1 MPYPVT
7 TPASMVTFF
16 QDAGLKPA
24 ADAHINELFLA
35 CQYVAKMAERI
46 RPHGTHEVE
55 PSSMFSATG
64 VDAVAALQGKGTAA

>member
-7 TPASMVTFF
+7 TPASMVTYF

-24 ADAHINELFLA
+24 ADAHINELFQA
-35 CQYVAKMAERI
+35 CQYVSKMAERI

-55 PSSMFSATG
+55 PSSTFSATG
-64 VDAVAALQGKGTAA
+64 VEAVAAFHAKGTAA